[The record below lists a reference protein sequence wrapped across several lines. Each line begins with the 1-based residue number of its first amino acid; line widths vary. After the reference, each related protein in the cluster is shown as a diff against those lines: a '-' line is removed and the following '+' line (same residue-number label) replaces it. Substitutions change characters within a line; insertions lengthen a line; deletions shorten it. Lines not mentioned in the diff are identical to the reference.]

1 MTNEVRATTHRMRLL
16 VAALHASLGAL
27 DADAGTPPSAPA
39 RASAACE
46 ACESP
51 PGALDHVGRTDCV
64 GLGARLS
71 LALARGASGVGAGAD
86 ADAAP
91 ERAALAGSGG
101 GGSDDARASAAASA
115 DGASRDGAVLAE
127 GRGSALYV
135 AIGGLLLAG
144 CFCGGPAPPLAP
156 LDWRPA
162 KNAPAHSNAVMAGH
176 GGARIPQVRVRATP
190 RGAPTRRASEGA
202 LSGHRGLRMTWQKR
216 VCKTEQERGRR
227 SQCQA
232 SVNTLTGCI
241 SSSGHSSLRNSA

>member
-1 MTNEVRATTHRMRLL
+1 MPVQSRA
-16 VAALHASLGAL
+16 ASNWSRRQNGIAQPGVTASGA
-27 DADAGTPPSAPA
+27 S
-39 RASAACE
+39 
-46 ACESP
+46 
-51 PGALDHVGRTDCV
+51 
-64 GLGARLS
+64 
-71 LALARGASGVGAGAD
+71 SGVGAGAD

-176 GGARIPQVRVRATP
+176 GGARIPQVCDAT
-190 RGAPTRRASEGA
+190 GCANSTR
-202 LSGHRGLRMTWQKR
+202 
-216 VCKTEQERGRR
+216 ERGCTQWT
-227 SQCQA
+227 SWVTNDVA
-232 SVNTLTGCI
+232 KKGL
-241 SSSGHSSLRNSA
+241 